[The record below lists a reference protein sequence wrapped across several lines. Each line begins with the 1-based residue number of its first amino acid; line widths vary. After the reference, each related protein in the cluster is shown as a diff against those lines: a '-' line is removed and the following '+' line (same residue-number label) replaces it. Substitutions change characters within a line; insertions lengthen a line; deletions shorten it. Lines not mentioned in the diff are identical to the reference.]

1 MHVSVYAVGRMK
13 AGPERELASRFLDR
27 FGKAGPSVGL
37 DFAGLTEIPESRAS
51 SAGERRREE
60 GRKLL
65 GRKDGTTVV
74 VLLDESGRN
83 IGSEEFARSLAGNA
97 ESGRKSLILAIGGPD
112 GHDAALRE
120 QADLV
125 LSFGRLT
132 WPHQF
137 VRIML
142 AEQLYRAATILS
154 GHPYHRG

>member
-13 AGPERELASRFLDR
+13 AGPERELVDRFLDR

-83 IGSEEFARSLAGNA
+83 IGSEEFARSLAGYA